1 MLIKRVPAAE
11 ITAAQPILWRET
23 GAPVAGASGPAAP
36 LPGQNAPR
44 EAPAIASREPQR
56 QDAGEAERIAA
67 LQRRVAEL
75 EASLE
80 PRCREA
86 REAGY
91 REGEAAGRNQA
102 NAQLQG
108 MMEKLARSI
117 QEIAEARPKLRAE
130 AEGDLL
136 KLSLAIARKVLH
148 RELSADPDS
157 IAGLIKVCLDKI
169 RLQEIVRVRIHPQHH
184 APIQQLLVRLS
195 TGVPIELLSDP
206 KLQLGGVV
214 IETTRGEYD
223 ASVDVQLK
231 EIERGLTDRLVSG
244 R

>member
-1 MLIKRVPAAE
+1 MLIKRLPAGEKAETRPITWRHTGVPVAASE
-11 ITAAQPILWRET
+11 RET
-23 GAPVAGASGPAAP
+23 PHSSASPDVQKDGHKDAKEDPA
-36 LPGQNAPR
+36 QV
-44 EAPAIASREPQR
+44 
-56 QDAGEAERIAA
+56 ERTTA
-67 LQRRVAEL
+67 LQKRVAEL

-80 PRCREA
+80 SRSREA

-91 REGEAAGRNQA
+91 REGEAAARNQA
-102 NAQLQG
+102 NAQVQALL
-108 MMEKLARSI
+108 EKLARTI

-184 APIQQLLVRLS
+184 PAIQQVLARLS
-195 TGVPIELLSDP
+195 TGIPIELLADP

-214 IETTRGEYD
+214 IETTRGEFD

-231 EIERGLTDRLVSG
+231 EIERGLTDRLGS
-244 R
+244 RS

>member
-1 MLIKRVPAAE
+1 MLIKRLPAGEKAETRPITWRHTGVPVAASE
-11 ITAAQPILWRET
+11 RET
-23 GAPVAGASGPAAP
+23 PHSSASPDV
-36 LPGQNAPR
+36 QK
-44 EAPAIASREPQR
+44 
-56 QDAGEAERIAA
+56 DAKEDSAQVERTTA
-67 LQRRVAEL
+67 LQKRIAEL

-80 PRCREA
+80 SRSREA

-91 REGEAAGRNQA
+91 REGEAAARNQA
-102 NAQLQG
+102 NAQVQALL
-108 MMEKLARSI
+108 EKLARTI

-184 APIQQLLVRLS
+184 PAIQQVLARLS
-195 TGVPIELLSDP
+195 TGIRIELLADP

-214 IETTRGEYD
+214 IETTRGEFD

-231 EIERGLTDRLVSG
+231 EIERGLTDRLGS
-244 R
+244 RS

>member
-11 ITAAQPILWRET
+11 IAEAHPILWRQT
-23 GAPVAGASGPAAP
+23 GAPVAGAGSALPAVPPAP
-36 LPGQNAPR
+36 GR
-44 EAPAIASREPQR
+44 ETPKELHREGTREDPAQT
-56 QDAGEAERIAA
+56 ERMAA
-67 LQRRVAEL
+67 LQRRITEL
-75 EASLE
+75 ETSLE
-80 PRCREA
+80 QRCREA
-86 REAGY
+86 RDAGQ

-102 NAQLQG
+102 NAQMQAL
-108 MMEKLARSI
+108 MEKLARSI
-117 QEIAEARPKLRAE
+117 QEIADARPKLRAE

-184 APIQQLLVRLS
+184 PAIQQMLARLS
-195 TGVPIELLSDP
+195 TGVPVELLPDP

-214 IETTRGEYD
+214 VETTRGEFD
-223 ASVDVQLK
+223 ASVDIQLK
-231 EIERGLTDRLVSG
+231 EIERGLTDRLGS
-244 R
+244 RA